1 MAEAARRLTP
11 ALRRAVR
18 HALAEGDVIAC
29 PTEAVWGLGCDPF
42 REDALQR
49 LLALKRRAPA
59 KGLIVVATGIEQL
72 GALVQLPPKD
82 TLARALATW
91 PGPATWVFPAGPAA
105 SPTLTGGRDTLAVR
119 VSAHPVVRA
128 LCEAWG
134 GPLVSTSANRS
145 GRAPARSRT
154 EVQIRFP
161 EVLAVPGAL
170 GGLDK
175 PTPIRD
181 VMTGHYWR
189 T

>member
-1 MAEAARRLTP
+1 MAEAERRLAP
-11 ALRRAVR
+11 ALRRAVL
-18 HALAEGDVIAC
+18 HALAEGELIAY
-29 PTEAVWGLGCDPF
+29 PTEAVWGLGCDPY
-42 REDALQR
+42 RDDALQQ
-49 LLALKRRAPA
+49 LLTLKRRAPA
-59 KGLIVVATGIEQL
+59 KGLIVVATRIEQL
-72 GALVQLPPKD
+72 GALVAPPPRD
-82 TLARALATW
+82 AWARALVTW

-105 SPTLTGGRDTLAVR
+105 SSLLTGGRDTLAVR
-119 VSAHPVVRA
+119 ISAHPVVRA

-170 GGLDK
+170 GGLDR